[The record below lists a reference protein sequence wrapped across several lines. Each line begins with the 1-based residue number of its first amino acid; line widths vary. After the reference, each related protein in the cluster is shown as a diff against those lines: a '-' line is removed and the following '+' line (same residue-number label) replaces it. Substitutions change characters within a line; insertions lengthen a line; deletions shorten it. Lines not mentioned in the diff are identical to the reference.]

1 MSPLLLLTRLRN
13 ALLIWICFWM
23 TINAAVLT
31 EVLMNKSKRITID
44 PEICHGKP
52 CIRGLRYTVEMIL
65 ELLSS
70 GMTVDEVLAD
80 YEDLER
86 EDILA
91 VLAFAARLSQVMRI
105 NTIAA

>member
-44 PEICHGKP
+44 PEISP
-52 CIRGLRYTVEMIL
+52 LSESRQSYTTRRCTDVHL
-65 ELLSS
+65 TAYPLPVFGHL
-70 GMTVDEVLAD
+70 
-80 YEDLER
+80 Y
-86 EDILA
+86 
-91 VLAFAARLSQVMRI
+91 
-105 NTIAA
+105 